1 MTISFT
7 VIYTIITNEQYLHII
22 NIRCNY
28 ADILDLLGENMSIK
42 VKLTFWISILV
53 ALILLLNMS
62 IYYISSKEGL
72 KKAAEQQ
79 MITMAEQ
86 ISTTVEVSQQARQHI
101 EDTIGERLR
110 SVAIAAQQELD
121 PDIENVSNEQLAQL
135 SAKLGVD
142 HITLWKRLDNDIVAL
157 RSSDPKEINLSSKTW
172 DYWYVAFNQLFD
184 YHQVTIPQGQ
194 KLTNYW
200 SGPINY
206 ATSDPSIVN
215 KWGNY
220 YDGTTN
226 YMINPYV
233 NAENILEFQKT
244 TGTDAVITKMLLKNS
259 NILEVTG
266 FDPQFF
272 GKEPIIKIKK
282 GQPVYNLDVRDIIFG
297 TYKYADEKNE
307 LTRIQDVLET
317 KKTITTDIRIM
328 NESVIQSLIPV
339 MNTAKPYVIRIIF
352 KAQTLEDI
360 LRNQLIELV
369 IISLILLIITMVSS
383 YLLSSLLIRPIHQI
397 LSVVNQVA
405 QGKFE
410 GIIHY
415 KGKDELGHLAFQ
427 VNLMTSNLYNH
438 TRQLH
443 DVADE
448 LRHTKGYLE
457 SFVNHTSDAIHVT
470 DLEGNVTQLNLAYE
484 RIFGWAPEELLGKK
498 LSNIPPECLSEY
510 EDLIAR
516 ILRNEPVADYETI
529 RYTKDGRII
538 DVSITISTIWD
549 ENVQIVAIASITR
562 NITAR
567 KEAED
572 VLRRSEKLSVIGQL
586 AAGVAHEIR
595 NPLTTIKG
603 FVQLQKSKIV
613 IKESQLDLIL
623 SELDRINFIVSEFL
637 VLAKPQ
643 AVQYQQ
649 ADIRDILLHVGKLLE
664 SQASLDNV
672 EIDMHLDS
680 AQDPNIRCDL
690 NQLKQVFIN
699 VMKNAMEAMPGGGKI
714 KIELDSSSPSF
725 VLIHIIDEGCG
736 LSEEELSQVGEP
748 FYTNKENGTGLGLM
762 VTRRIINNH
771 KGTLSIQSK
780 LGEGT
785 CITIRLPK

>member
-1 MTISFT
+1 
-7 VIYTIITNEQYLHII
+7 
-22 NIRCNY
+22 
-28 ADILDLLGENMSIK
+28 MSIK
-42 VKLTFWISILV
+42 VKLTFWISLLV

-86 ISTTVEVSQQARQHI
+86 ISTTVEVSQQARQQI
-101 EDTIGERLR
+101 EDSIGERLR
-110 SVAIAAQQELD
+110 SVAISAQKELD
-121 PDIENVSNEQLAQL
+121 PDIEKVTNEQLVAL

-184 YHQVTIPQGQ
+184 DHQVTIPQGQ
-194 KLTNYW
+194 KLNNYW

-206 ATSDPSIVN
+206 ATSEPSIVN
-215 KWGNY
+215 KWGDY

-272 GKEPIIKIKK
+272 GKNPIIKIKK
-282 GQPVYNLDVRDIIFG
+282 GQPVFNLDVRDIIFG
-297 TYKYADEKNE
+297 SYKYEDEKNE
-307 LTRIQDVLET
+307 VTLIQEALAT
-317 KKTITTDIRIM
+317 KTTVTTDIRID
-328 NESVIQSLIPV
+328 NKTVIQSLIPV
-339 MNTAKPYVIRIIF
+339 MNSAKPYVIRILF
-352 KAQTLEDI
+352 NAKALEDM

-369 IISLILLIITMVSS
+369 IISLSLLIITMVSS

-405 QGKFE
+405 QGRFE
-410 GIIHY
+410 GIINY

-427 VNLMTSNLYNH
+427 VNVMTSNLSSY

-470 DLEGNVTQLNLAYE
+470 DLDGHVTQLNQAFE
-484 RIFGWAPEELLGKK
+484 RIFGWTHEELLGQK
-498 LSNIPPECLSEY
+498 LTNIPPECQVEY
-510 EDLIAR
+510 QDLIAR
-516 ILRNEPVADYETI
+516 ILRNEPVADYETT

-549 ENVQIVAIASITR
+549 ENGHIVAIASITR

-603 FVQLQKSKIV
+603 FVQLQKSKV
-613 IKESQLDLIL
+613 AIKESQLDLIL

-643 AVQYQQ
+643 AVQFQR

-672 EIDMHLDS
+672 EIDMYLDS
-680 AQDPNIRCDL
+680 AQDPYIRCDL

-714 KIELDSSSPSF
+714 KIELDCSSPSF

-736 LSEEELSQVGEP
+736 LSEEELGQVGEP
-748 FYTNKENGTGLGLM
+748 FYTSKENGNGLGLM
-762 VTRRIINNH
+762 VTRRIIHNH
-771 KGTLSIQSK
+771 KGTLSIQSQ

-785 CITIRLPK
+785 SIKIMLPK

>member
-1 MTISFT
+1 
-7 VIYTIITNEQYLHII
+7 
-22 NIRCNY
+22 
-28 ADILDLLGENMSIK
+28 MSIK
-42 VKLTFWISILV
+42 VKLTFWISLLV

-86 ISTTVEVSQQARQHI
+86 ISTTVEVSQQARQQI
-101 EDTIGERLR
+101 EDSIGERLR
-110 SVAIAAQQELD
+110 SVAISAQKELD
-121 PDIENVSNEQLAQL
+121 PDIEKVTNEQLVAL

-194 KLTNYW
+194 KLNNYW

-206 ATSDPSIVN
+206 ATSEPSIVN
-215 KWGNY
+215 KWGDY

-233 NAENILEFQKT
+233 NADNILEFQKT

-272 GKEPIIKIKK
+272 GKKPIIKIKK
-282 GQPVYNLDVRDIIFG
+282 GQPVFNLDVRDIIFG
-297 TYKYADEKNE
+297 TYKYEDEKNE
-307 LTRIQDVLET
+307 VTLIQEALAT
-317 KKTITTDIRIM
+317 KTTVTTDIRI
-328 NESVIQSLIPV
+328 NNKTVIQSLIPV
-339 MNTAKPYVIRIIF
+339 MNSTKPYVIRILF
-352 KAQTLEDI
+352 NAKALEDM
-360 LRNQLIELV
+360 LRNQFIELV
-369 IISLILLIITMVSS
+369 IISLSLLIITMVSS

-410 GIIHY
+410 GTINY
-415 KGKDELGHLAFQ
+415 KGKDELGHLAFH
-427 VNLMTSNLYNH
+427 VNVMTSNLSNY

-470 DLEGNVTQLNLAYE
+470 DLEGNVTQLNQAFEL
-484 RIFGWAPEELLGKK
+484 IFGWTPEELLGQK
-498 LSNIPPECLSEY
+498 LSNIPPECQVEY
-510 EDLIAR
+510 QDLIAQ
-516 ILRNEPVADYETI
+516 ILRNEPVADYETT

-549 ENVQIVAIASITR
+549 ENGHIVAIASITR

-603 FVQLQKSKIV
+603 FVQLQKSKVV

-643 AVQYQQ
+643 AVQFQR

-680 AQDPNIRCDL
+680 AQDPFIRCDL

-714 KIELDSSSPSF
+714 KIELDSSSPSC
-725 VLIHIIDEGCG
+725 VIIQVIDEGCG

-748 FYTNKENGTGLGLM
+748 FYTNKENGNGLGLM
-762 VTRRIINNH
+762 VTRRIIHNH

-785 CITIRLPK
+785 CIKIMLPK

>member
-1 MTISFT
+1 
-7 VIYTIITNEQYLHII
+7 
-22 NIRCNY
+22 
-28 ADILDLLGENMSIK
+28 MSIK
-42 VKLTFWISILV
+42 VKLTFWISVLV
-53 ALILLLNMS
+53 AFILLLNMS
-62 IYYISSKEGL
+62 IYYISTKEGL

-86 ISTTVEVSQQARQHI
+86 ISATVEVSQQARQYI
-101 EDTIGERLR
+101 EDAIGERLR
-110 SVAIAAQQELD
+110 SVAIFAEHELD
-121 PDIENVSNEQLAQL
+121 PDIENVTNEQLIQL

-157 RSSDPKEINLSSKTW
+157 RSSDPQEINLSSKTW
-172 DYWYVAFNQLFD
+172 DYWYTAFNQLFD
-184 YHQVTIPQGQ
+184 FHQVSIPQGQ
-194 KLTNYW
+194 KLNNYW

-206 ATSDPSIVN
+206 ATSSPNIVN

-233 NAENILEFQKT
+233 NAQNILDFQKT
-244 TGTDAVITKMLLKNS
+244 TGTDAVITNMLLKNS

-266 FDPQFF
+266 IDPQFF
-272 GKEPIIKIKK
+272 GKMPIIKIKK
-282 GQPVYNLDVRDIIFG
+282 GQPVFNLDVRDIIFG
-297 TYKYADEKNE
+297 TYKYTDETNDVT
-307 LTRIQDVLET
+307 LIQDALTT
-317 KKTITTDIRIM
+317 KKTVTTEIRIM
-328 NESVIQSLIPV
+328 NQPVIQSLIPIL
-339 MNTAKPYVIRIIF
+339 NTAKPFVIRIIF
-352 KAQTLEDI
+352 NAKALQDI
-360 LRNQLIELV
+360 LRYQLIKLV
-369 IISLILLIITMVSS
+369 IISLSLLILTMVTG
-383 YLLSSLLIRPIHQI
+383 YLLSGLLIRPIRQI

-405 QGKFE
+405 KGKFE
-410 GIIHY
+410 GIIKY
-415 KGKDELGHLAFQ
+415 NGKDELGHLAFQ
-427 VNLMTSNLYNH
+427 VNLMTSNLSDY
-438 TRQLH
+438 TKQLH
-443 DVADE
+443 EVADE

-470 DLEGNVTQLNLAYE
+470 DLEGNVTQLNQAFE
-484 RIFGWAPEELLGKK
+484 RIFGWAPEELYGKK
-498 LSNIPPECLSEY
+498 MENIPPECLADYQEI
-510 EDLIAR
+510 IAR
-516 ILRNEPVADYETI
+516 ILRNEAVADYETI

-549 ENVQIVAIASITR
+549 ENGQIVAIASITR

-572 VLRRSEKLSVIGQL
+572 VLRRSEKLNVIGQL

-603 FVQLQKSKIV
+603 FVQLQKSNVV

-643 AVQYQQ
+643 AVQFQR
-649 ADIRDILLHVGKLLE
+649 ADIREILLHVGKLLE

-672 EIDMHLDS
+672 EIEMHLDS
-680 AQDPNIRCDL
+680 VNDPYILCDR

-699 VMKNAMEAMPGGGKI
+699 VMKNAMEAMPGGGTI

-725 VLIHIIDEGCG
+725 VLIHILDQGFG
-736 LSEEELSQVGEP
+736 LSEEELCQVGEP
-748 FYTNKENGTGLGLM
+748 FYTNKENGNGLGLM

-771 KGTLSIQSK
+771 KGTFAIKSK

-785 CITIRLPK
+785 CIEIELPK